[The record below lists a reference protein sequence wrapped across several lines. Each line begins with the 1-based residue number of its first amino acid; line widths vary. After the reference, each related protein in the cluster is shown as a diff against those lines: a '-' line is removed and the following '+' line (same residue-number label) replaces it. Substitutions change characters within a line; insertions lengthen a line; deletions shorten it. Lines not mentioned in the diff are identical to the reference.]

1 MFEMPGRRVLP
12 DCLTNTSSILQGLT
26 LGLQS
31 GALYAV
37 IAIGYTLVYGVL
49 ELLNFAHSEIFMSG
63 AFAATFVGNH
73 FLGEDGAT
81 PTGGRAVLVIAASLI
96 AAMVIAGLIAVLMER
111 VAYRPL
117 RKSGAPRLAAL
128 IAAIGVSLIISNA
141 ARIRYG
147 ADAQSFPALMKSQ
160 QMFSVGTVQVN
171 NKMVL
176 TVVAAI
182 FLLAFLDFFV
192 NLTKTG
198 KGIRAV
204 AQDAETAGLMGVN
217 IDRIIA
223 ITFLVGGLLGGAAGM
238 LQGLVFGSIR
248 FNMGF
253 IPGLKAFTAAVLG
266 GIGNIRGAMLGGI
279 LLGLFENLGTICI
292 PDGVRWKDALAFIVL
307 VLVLM
312 IRPTGILGQKV
323 AERA

>member
-1 MFEMPGRRVLP
+1 MQSLV
-12 DCLTNTSSILQGLT
+12 

-49 ELLNFAHSEIFMSG
+49 GLLNFAHSEIFMTG
-63 AFAATFVGNH
+63 AFTATFVGAA
-73 FLGEDGAT
+73 FLADGG
-81 PTGGRAVLVIAASLI
+81 PQTGGALAVSLI
-96 AAMVIAGLIAVLMER
+96 AMLIPAMLLAGLMAVLMER

-117 RKSGAPRLAAL
+117 RVHGAPRLAAL
-128 IAAIGVSLIISNA
+128 ITAIGVSLLISNA
-141 ARIRYG
+141 ALVRYG
-147 ADAQSFPALMKSQ
+147 AEQIQFPNVMSTQ
-160 QMFSVGTVQVN
+160 TVFSISGVVIT
-171 NKMVL
+171 NKQIL
-176 TVVAAI
+176 TLVTAFA
-182 FLLAFLDFFV
+182 LLALLDVFV
-192 NLTKTG
+192 SRTRIG

-217 IDRIIA
+217 IDRTVA
-223 ITFLVGGLLGGAAGM
+223 ITFLIGGLLGGAAGM
-238 LQGLVFGSIR
+238 LQGLVFNTIR

-279 LLGLFENLGTICI
+279 LLGLFENFGALCV
-292 PDGVRWKDALAFIVL
+292 PDGARWRDVLAFGVL
-307 VLVLM
+307 IAVLM
-312 IRPTGILGQKV
+312 TRPTGILGAKT

>member
-1 MFEMPGRRVLP
+1 MP
-12 DCLTNTSSILQGLT
+12 DCLSNANGVIQSLV

-49 ELLNFAHSEIFMSG
+49 ELINFAHSEIFMVG
-63 AFAATFVGNH
+63 GFASVFSASMY
-73 FLGEDGAT
+73 LGDRTEQ
-81 PTGGRAVLVIAASLI
+81 GGLSLVAGLLFSLVVAMIAAGLMAVLI
-96 AAMVIAGLIAVLMER
+96 ER

-128 IAAIGVSLIISNA
+128 ISAIGVSLVISNA
-141 ARIRYG
+141 ALIRYG
-147 ADAQSFPALMKSQ
+147 ARDLQYPRLLKSQ
-160 QMFSVGTVQVN
+160 ILFKIGNVSVN
-171 NKMVL
+171 NKAVI
-176 TVVAAI
+176 TIVAAI
-182 FLLAFLDFFV
+182 VLLVFLDFFV
-192 NLTKTG
+192 NKTKTG

-223 ITFLVGGLLGGAAGM
+223 VTFLVGGVLGGAAGM
-238 LQGLVFGSIR
+238 INALVFGNVV

-266 GIGNIRGAMLGGI
+266 GIGNIRGAMLGGF
-279 LLGLFENLGTICI
+279 LLGLFENFGALCVPQGA
-292 PDGVRWKDALAFIVL
+292 RWKDVLAFSVLVIVL
-307 VLVLM
+307 MV
-312 IRPTGILGQKV
+312 RPTGILGAKV

>member
-1 MFEMPGRRVLP
+1 VP
-12 DCLTNTSSILQGLT
+12 DCLTNTNGLIQST
-26 LGLQS
+26 VLGLQS

-49 ELLNFAHSEIFMSG
+49 ELLNFAHSEIFMTGGFASV
-63 AFAATFVGNH
+63 FAAAG
-73 FLGEDGAT
+73 FLSFFGLEG
-81 PTGGRAVLVIAASLI
+81 PQGGLMLVAGIAWALIVAMIAAGI
-96 AAMVIAGLIAVLMER
+96 MAVLMER

-128 IAAIGVSLIISNA
+128 ISAIGVSLVISNA
-141 ARIRYG
+141 ALIRYG
-147 ADAQSFPALMKSQ
+147 ARDIQFPSLMETQ
-160 QMFSVGTVQVN
+160 ILFRIGNVTVN
-171 NKMVL
+171 NKQLL
-176 TVVAAI
+176 TLVAAVV
-182 FLLAFLDFFV
+182 LLVFLDFFV
-192 NLTKTG
+192 ERTKTG

-223 ITFLVGGLLGGAAGM
+223 ITFLVGGVLGGAAGM
-238 LQGLVFGSIR
+238 IQAVVFGNVV

-266 GIGNIRGAMLGGI
+266 GIGNIRGAMLGGV
-279 LLGLFENLGTICI
+279 LLGLFENYGALCVPQGA
-292 PDGVRWKDALAFIVL
+292 RWRDVLAFSVL

>member
-1 MFEMPGRRVLP
+1 LP
-12 DCLTNTSSILQGLT
+12 DCLTNTNGLIQSFT

-49 ELLNFAHSEIFMSG
+49 GLLNFAHSEIFM
-63 AFAATFVGNH
+63 
-73 FLGEDGAT
+73 
-81 PTGGRAVLVIAASLI
+81 TGGYAAVFAGTWWLGDRGPQTGGSLVVGLLFALL
-96 AAMVIAGLIAVLMER
+96 AAMVLAGGTAVLMER

-117 RKSGAPRLAAL
+117 RLHGAPRLAAL
-128 IAAIGVSLIISNA
+128 IAAIGVSLLISNA

-147 ADAQSFPALMKSQ
+147 ANPIQFPPILSTYPV
-160 QMFSVGTVQVN
+160 FNIGNVVVN
-171 NKMVL
+171 NKTLL
-176 TVVAAI
+176 TVAAAVV
-182 FLLAFLDFFV
+182 LLVLLDFFV
-192 NLTKTG
+192 NKTRTG

-217 IDRIIA
+217 INRIVA
-223 ITFLVGGLLGGAAGM
+223 ITFLVGGVLGGAAGM
-238 LQGLVFGSIR
+238 LQAMVFGSVK
-248 FNMGF
+248 FDMGF

-279 LLGLFENLGTICI
+279 LLGLFENFGALCVPSGA
-292 PDGVRWKDALAFIVL
+292 RWKDVLAFSVL

-312 IRPTGILGQKV
+312 VRPTGILGAKV

>member
-1 MFEMPGRRVLP
+1 MP
-12 DCLTNTSSILQGLT
+12 DCLTNTPSIMQGLV

-63 AFAATFVGNH
+63 AYAAAFVG
-73 FLGEDGAT
+73 FRFIGEDGAA
-81 PTGGRAVLVIAASLI
+81 PVGGEVAMALAQALF
-96 AAMVIAGLIAVLMER
+96 AAMLVAGLIAVLMER

-128 IAAIGVSLIISNA
+128 IAAIGVSLVISNA

-147 ADAQSFPALMKSQ
+147 ANALRFPNLLPSQ
-160 QMFSVGTVQVN
+160 KVFDFGFIGAPQVQVN
-171 NKMVL
+171 NKMLMVI
-176 TVVAAI
+176 VAAI
-182 FLLAFLDFFV
+182 ILLAFLDFFV
-192 NLTKTG
+192 NKTRTG

-217 IDRIIA
+217 IDRIVA
-223 ITFLVGGLLGGAAGM
+223 ITFLLGGLLGGAAGM
-238 LQGLVFGSIR
+238 LQGLVFGSVR

-279 LLGLFENLGTICI
+279 MLGLFENLGTLCI
-292 PDGVRWKDALAFIVL
+292 PDGARWKDALAFLVL

>member
-1 MFEMPGRRVLP
+1 MP
-12 DCLTNTSSILQGLT
+12 DCLTDTPRIVQGLV

-63 AFAATFVGNH
+63 AFTATFVGRN
-73 FLGEDGAT
+73 FLQDEGGPLGGTAVALLAT
-81 PTGGRAVLVIAASLI
+81 LA
-96 AAMVIAGLIAVLMER
+96 AAMVIAGMLAMLIER

-128 IAAIGVSLIISNA
+128 IAAMGLFLIMSNA

-147 ADAQSFPALMKSQ
+147 ANALQFPNLLPTREVFRVAN
-160 QMFSVGTVQVN
+160 VVVN
-171 NKMVL
+171 NKMLIVI
-176 TVVAAI
+176 VSAI
-182 FLLAFLDFFV
+182 ILLAFLDFFV
-192 NLTKTG
+192 NKTKTG

-217 IDRIIA
+217 IDRIVA

-238 LQGLVFGSIR
+238 LQGMVFLSLIH
-248 FNMGF
+248 
-253 IPGLKAFTAAVLG
+253 I
-266 GIGNIRGAMLGGI
+266 
-279 LLGLFENLGTICI
+279 
-292 PDGVRWKDALAFIVL
+292 
-307 VLVLM
+307 
-312 IRPTGILGQKV
+312 
-323 AERA
+323 

>member
-1 MFEMPGRRVLP
+1 LP
-12 DCLTNTSSILQGLT
+12 DCLTNTPQIVQGLV

-63 AFAATFVGNH
+63 AFAATFVGRN
-73 FLGEDGAT
+73 FLTDGAA
-81 PTGGRAVLVIAASLI
+81 PTGTGGVVVALLAAL
-96 AAMVIAGLIAVLMER
+96 AGAMAIGGLIAVLMER

-128 IAAIGVSLIISNA
+128 IAAIGVFLIISNA
-141 ARIRYG
+141 VRIRYG
-147 ADAQSFPALMKSQ
+147 ANALQFPNLLPTRAV
-160 QMFSVGTVQVN
+160 FRVNNVVVN
-171 NKMVL
+171 NKMIIV
-176 TVVAAI
+176 VVAAI
-182 FLLAFLDFFV
+182 ILLAFLDFFV
-192 NLTKTG
+192 NKTRTG

-217 IDRIIA
+217 IDRIVA

-238 LQGLVFGSIR
+238 LQGMVFGSVR

-266 GIGNIRGAMLGGI
+266 GIGNIRGAMLGGL
-279 LLGLFENLGTICI
+279 LLGQFENLGTLCI
-292 PDGVRWKDALAFIVL
+292 ADGARWKDALAFLVL

-312 IRPTGILGQKV
+312 IRPTGILGSKV

>member
-1 MFEMPGRRVLP
+1 VQSLV
-12 DCLTNTSSILQGLT
+12 

-49 ELLNFAHSEIFMSG
+49 GLLNFAHSEIFMTG
-63 AFAATFVGNH
+63 AFTATFVGAA
-73 FLGEDGAT
+73 FLADGG
-81 PTGGRAVLVIAASLI
+81 PQTGGALAVSLI
-96 AAMVIAGLIAVLMER
+96 AMLIPAMLLAGLMAVLMER

-117 RKSGAPRLAAL
+117 RVHGAPRLAAL
-128 IAAIGVSLIISNA
+128 ITAIGVSLLISNA
-141 ARIRYG
+141 ALVRYG
-147 ADAQSFPALMKSQ
+147 AEQIQFPNVMSTQ
-160 QMFSVGTVQVN
+160 TVFSISGVVIT
-171 NKMVL
+171 NKQIL
-176 TVVAAI
+176 TLVTAFA
-182 FLLAFLDFFV
+182 LLALLDVFV
-192 NLTKTG
+192 SRTRIG

-217 IDRIIA
+217 IDRTVA
-223 ITFLVGGLLGGAAGM
+223 ITFLIGGLLGGAAGM
-238 LQGLVFGSIR
+238 LQGLVFNTIR

-279 LLGLFENLGTICI
+279 LLGLFENFGALCV
-292 PDGVRWKDALAFIVL
+292 PDGARWRDVLAFGVL
-307 VLVLM
+307 IAVLM
-312 IRPTGILGQKV
+312 TRPTGILGAKT

>member
-1 MFEMPGRRVLP
+1 MS
-12 DCLTNTSSILQGLT
+12 CLSDSAGLIQSLV

-49 ELLNFAHSEIFMSG
+49 ELLNFAHSEIFMTGGYG
-63 AFAATFVGNH
+63 AVFVGGAYLTR
-73 FLGEDGAT
+73 FGDGG
-81 PTGGRAVLVIAASLI
+81 PFTGTSLVIALLVALLP
-96 AAMVIAGLIAVLMER
+96 AMLLGGLMAVLMER

-117 RKSGAPRLAAL
+117 RLHGAPRLAAL
-128 IAAIGVSLIISNA
+128 ITAIGVSLIISNA
-141 ARIRYG
+141 ALIRYG
-147 ADAQSFPALMKSQ
+147 AAPLQFPPIMSTTRVFNL
-160 QMFSVGTVQVN
+160 GPVQVN
-171 NKMVL
+171 NKALL
-176 TVVAAI
+176 TIASAI
-182 FLLAFLDFFV
+182 VMLAFLDWFV
-192 NLTKTG
+192 ARTKTG

-223 ITFLVGGLLGGAAGM
+223 ITFLVGGILGGAAGM
-238 LQGLVFGSIR
+238 LQGLVFNSVR

-266 GIGNIRGAMLGGI
+266 GIGNIRGAMLGGV
-279 LLGLFENLGTICI
+279 LLGLLENFGALCI
-292 PDGVRWKDALAFIVL
+292 PEGARWKDVLAFSVL

-312 IRPTGILGQKV
+312 VRPTGIMGQKV

>member
-1 MFEMPGRRVLP
+1 MP
-12 DCLTNTSSILQGLT
+12 DCLTDTPRILQGLT

-49 ELLNFAHSEIFMSG
+49 ELLNFAHSEIFMTGS
-63 AFAATFVGNH
+63 FAAAFVGSR
-73 FLGEDGAT
+73 FLGEDSSS
-81 PTGGRAVLVIAASLI
+81 PSGGEAVLALAAALG
-96 AAMVIAGLIAVLMER
+96 AAMVVAGLIAVLMER

-147 ADAQSFPALMKSQ
+147 ANALQFPDLLR
-160 QMFSVGTVQVN
+160 SVKLFDFGFLGAPSVEVS
-171 NKMVL
+171 NKTVL
-176 TVVAAI
+176 TIVAAI
-182 FLLAFLDFFV
+182 VLLAFLDFFV
-192 NLTKTG
+192 NKTKTG

-223 ITFLVGGLLGGAAGM
+223 ITFLVGGILGGAAGM
-238 LQGLVFGSIR
+238 LQGLVFGSVR

-279 LLGLFENLGTICI
+279 LLGLFENLGTLCI
-292 PDGVRWKDALAFIVL
+292 PNGVRWKDALAFIVL

-312 IRPTGILGQKV
+312 VRPTGILGQKV

>member
-1 MFEMPGRRVLP
+1 MP
-12 DCLTNTSSILQGLT
+12 DCLSNANGLIQST
-26 LGLQS
+26 VLGLQS
-31 GALYAV
+31 GSLYAV

-49 ELLNFAHSEIFMSG
+49 ELLNFAHSEIFMTGGFASV
-63 AFAATFVGNH
+63 FAAGAYMSWRGLEGPQGGLALVLGMVFALIVGM
-73 FLGEDGAT
+73 
-81 PTGGRAVLVIAASLI
+81 IAAG
-96 AAMVIAGLIAVLMER
+96 VIAVLMER

-117 RKSGAPRLAAL
+117 RRSGAPRLAAL
-128 IAAIGVSLIISNA
+128 ISAIGVSLVISNA
-141 ARIRYG
+141 ALIRYG
-147 ADAQSFPALMKSQ
+147 AQAIQFPNLMATKILFKIGNVS
-160 QMFSVGTVQVN
+160 VN
-171 NKMVL
+171 NKQ
-176 TVVAAI
+176 
-182 FLLAFLDFFV
+182 LLAVGAAVILLLFLDFFV
-192 NLTKTG
+192 EKTKTG

-223 ITFLVGGLLGGAAGM
+223 ITFLVGGVLGGAAGM
-238 LQGLVFGSIR
+238 IQATVFGNVV

-266 GIGNIRGAMLGGI
+266 GIGNIRGAMLGGV
-279 LLGLFENLGTICI
+279 LLGLFENFGALCVPQGA
-292 PDGVRWKDALAFIVL
+292 RWKDVLAFSVL

>member
-1 MFEMPGRRVLP
+1 MPE
-12 DCLTNTSSILQGLT
+12 CLTNTPVIIQGVI

-49 ELLNFAHSEIFMSG
+49 ELLNFAHSEIFMTG
-63 AFAATFVGNH
+63 AFASTFVGAAY
-73 FLGEDGAT
+73 LGERGAQS
-81 PTGGRAVLVIAASLI
+81 GAGLVLALLI
-96 AAMVIAGLIAVLMER
+96 ALVPAMLLAGLVAVLMER

-117 RKSGAPRLAAL
+117 RKGGAPRLAAL
-128 IAAIGVSLIISNA
+128 ISAIGVSLLISNA

-147 ADAQSFPALMKSQ
+147 ANALQFPNIMSTRTV
-160 QMFSVGTVQVN
+160 FTVGGVGVN
-171 NKMVL
+171 NKTLLIV
-176 TVVAAI
+176 VVAIA
-182 FLLAFLDFFV
+182 LLAFLDVFV
-192 NLTKTG
+192 NHTRTG

-223 ITFLVGGLLGGAAGM
+223 ITFLIGGILGGAAGM
-238 LQGLVFGSIR
+238 LQGLVFGSVR

-266 GIGNIRGAMLGGI
+266 GIGSIRGAMLGGL
-279 LLGLFENLGTICI
+279 LLGLFENLATLCI
-292 PDGVRWKDALAFIVL
+292 SNGARWKDVLAFIVL
-307 VLVLM
+307 VAVLM
-312 IRPTGILGQKV
+312 IRPTGILGAKV

>member
-1 MFEMPGRRVLP
+1 
-12 DCLTNTSSILQGLT
+12 LTEAPRILQGLT

-49 ELLNFAHSEIFMSG
+49 ELLNFAHSEIFTTG
-63 AFAATFVGNH
+63 AFAATFVGAA
-73 FLGEDGAT
+73 FLSEEGGA
-81 PTGGRAVLVIAASLI
+81 PTGGAAILAIALALV
-96 AAMVIAGLIAVLMER
+96 AAMVAAGIIAVLMER

-141 ARIRYG
+141 MRIRYG
-147 ADAQSFPALMKSQ
+147 ANALQFPNLMPSAKVFDLGFIGVPQ
-160 QMFSVGTVQVN
+160 VQVS
-171 NKMVL
+171 NKMLL
-176 TVVAAI
+176 TIVAAI
-182 FLLAFLDFFV
+182 ILLTFLDFFV
-192 NLTKTG
+192 NKTRTG

-238 LQGLVFGSIR
+238 LQGLVFGSVR

-292 PDGVRWKDALAFIVL
+292 PDGVRWKDALAFLVL

-312 IRPTGILGQKV
+312 IRPTGILGEKV

>member
-1 MFEMPGRRVLP
+1 MP
-12 DCLTNTSSILQGLT
+12 DCLTNTPAMLQGLA

-63 AFAATFVGNH
+63 AYAAAFAGAA
-73 FLGEDGAT
+73 FLVDGSP
-81 PTGGRAVLVIAASLI
+81 PTGGTRMLALATAVL
-96 AAMVIAGLIAVLMER
+96 AAMAVGGLIAVLMER

-128 IAAIGVSLIISNA
+128 IAAIGVFLIISNA
-141 ARIRYG
+141 VRIRYG
-147 ADAQSFPALMKSQ
+147 ANALRFPNLMPSQ
-160 QMFSVGTVQVN
+160 QVFSIGNVQVN

-176 TVVAAI
+176 VIVAAI
-182 FLLAFLDFFV
+182 VLLAFLDFFV
-192 NLTKTG
+192 NKTRVG

-217 IDRIIA
+217 IDRIVA
-223 ITFLVGGLLGGAAGM
+223 ITFLVGGILGGAAGM
-238 LQGLVFGSIR
+238 LQGLVFGSVR

-279 LLGLFENLGTICI
+279 LLGLIENLGTLCI
-292 PDGVRWKDALAFIVL
+292 PDGVRWKDALAFLIL

-312 IRPTGILGQKV
+312 IRPTGILGAKV

>member
-1 MFEMPGRRVLP
+1 MP
-12 DCLTNTSSILQGLT
+12 DCLTNGPAIMQGIT

-49 ELLNFAHSEIFMSG
+49 ELLNFAHSEIFTTG
-63 AFAATFVGNH
+63 AFAATFVGGAI
-73 FLGEDGAT
+73 LGEDGAAGSA
-81 PTGGRAVLVIAASLI
+81 GGTILALAGAVV
-96 AAMVIAGLIAVLMER
+96 AAMAAAGIIAVLMER

-128 IAAIGVSLIISNA
+128 IAAIGVSLVISNA
-141 ARIRYG
+141 LRIRYG
-147 ADAQSFPALMKSQ
+147 ANALSFPELLRSQ
-160 QMFSVGTVQVN
+160 RVFSIGNVQVN
-171 NKMVL
+171 NKMLL
-176 TVVAAI
+176 TIIAAVV
-182 FLLAFLDFFV
+182 LLAFLDFFV
-192 NLTKTG
+192 NQTKTG

-223 ITFLVGGLLGGAAGM
+223 ITFLIGGLLGGAAGM
-238 LQGLVFGSIR
+238 LQGMVFGSVR

-292 PDGVRWKDALAFIVL
+292 PNGVRWKDALAFIVL

>member
-1 MFEMPGRRVLP
+1 
-12 DCLTNTSSILQGLT
+12 LTNTVGITQGVV

-49 ELLNFAHSEIFMSG
+49 ELLNFAHSEIFMTGGYAAAFVGG
-63 AFAATFVGNH
+63 AFLAERG
-73 FLGEDGAT
+73 
-81 PTGGRAVLVIAASLI
+81 PQTG
-96 AAMVIAGLIAVLMER
+96 AGLVLAFLAALIPAMLMGGLVAVLMER

-117 RKSGAPRLAAL
+117 RKAGAPRLAAL
-128 IAAIGVSLIISNA
+128 IAAIGVSLVLSNA

-147 ADAQSFPALMKSQ
+147 ANATQFPNLLETRQ
-160 QMFSVGTVQVN
+160 VFSIGVVQVN
-171 NKMVL
+171 NKIIL
-176 TVVAAI
+176 TIVAAVI
-182 FLLAFLDFFV
+182 LLGFLDFFV
-192 NLTKTG
+192 NKTKTG

-238 LQGLVFGSIR
+238 LQGLVFGSVR

-253 IPGLKAFTAAVLG
+253 IPAAVLG

-279 LLGLFENLGTICI
+279 LLGLLENLGTLCI
-292 PDGVRWKDALAFIVL
+292 PNGARWKDVFAFTVL

-312 IRPTGILGQKV
+312 IRPTGILGQKA

>member
-1 MFEMPGRRVLP
+1 VP
-12 DCLTNTSSILQGLT
+12 DCLQNVDGVVQSTV

-49 ELLNFAHSEIFMSG
+49 QLINFAHSEIFMVGGYASVFAGG
-63 AFAATFVGNH
+63 A
-73 FLGEDGAT
+73 FLGERDPQVGF
-81 PTGGRAVLVIAASLI
+81 GLVLGLVIAL
-96 AAMVIAGLIAVLMER
+96 AAGMAAAGLTAVLMER

-117 RKSGAPRLAAL
+117 RKHGAPRLAAL
-128 IAAIGVSLIISNA
+128 ISAIGVSLLISNA
-141 ARIRYG
+141 ALIRYG
-147 ADAQSFPALMKSQ
+147 ARDLQFPSIMRTETL
-160 QMFSVGTVQVN
+160 FRIGNVTVN
-171 NKMVL
+171 NKQLL

-182 FLLAFLDFFV
+182 VLLIFLDYFV
-192 NLTKTG
+192 NRTKTG

-217 IDRIIA
+217 IDRIVVV
-223 ITFLVGGLLGGAAGM
+223 TFLVGGILGGAAGM
-238 LQGLVFGSIR
+238 LYTLVFGNVV
-248 FNMGF
+248 FNIGF

-266 GIGNIRGAMLGGI
+266 GIGNIRGAMLGGL
-279 LLGLFENLGTICI
+279 LLGLFENYGALCVPQGA
-292 PDGVRWKDALAFIVL
+292 RWKDVLAFSVL

-312 IRPTGILGQKV
+312 IRPSGILGAKV

>member
-1 MFEMPGRRVLP
+1 LI
-12 DCLTNTSSILQGLT
+12 DCFSNTSLLVQQIA
-26 LGLQS
+26 LGIQS

-49 ELLNFAHSEIFMSG
+49 QLLNFAHSEIFMIG
-63 AFAATFVGNH
+63 AYTSTFV
-73 FLGEDGAT
+73 LGSLAAGE
-81 PTGGRAVLVIAASLI
+81 PRTGIAVVFILVLALI
-96 AAMVIAGLIAVLMER
+96 PAMLMAGGTAVLMER

-117 RKSGAPRLAAL
+117 RLGGAPRLAAL
-128 IAAIGVSLIISNA
+128 ISAIGVSLVLSNA

-147 ADAQSFPALMKSQ
+147 PSPIGFPDVLQTRAL
-160 QMFSVGTVQVN
+160 FRIAGVSVTNKQV
-171 NKMVL
+171 L
-176 TVVAAI
+176 VVAAAI
-182 FLLAFLDFFV
+182 VLLLFLDFFV
-192 NLTKTG
+192 NKTRTG
-198 KGIRAV
+198 RGIRAV

-238 LQGLVFGSIR
+238 LQALVFGSVR

-266 GIGNIRGAMLGGI
+266 GIGNIRGAMLGGL
-279 LLGLFENLGTICI
+279 LLGLLENLGTMCI
-292 PDGVRWKDALAFIVL
+292 PDGARWKDALAFTVL

-312 IRPTGILGQKV
+312 IRPTGILGEKV

>member
-1 MFEMPGRRVLP
+1 MP
-12 DCLTNTSSILQGLT
+12 DCLTDTPRIVQGLI

-49 ELLNFAHSEIFMSG
+49 ELLNFAHSEIFMTG
-63 AFAATFVGNH
+63 AFAAAFVGGS
-73 FLGEDGAT
+73 FLDEAGAA
-81 PTGGRAVLVIAASLI
+81 PTGGQAVIALV
-96 AAMVIAGLIAVLMER
+96 AALGGAMAAAGLIAVLMER

-128 IAAIGVSLIISNA
+128 IAAIGVFLIISNA
-141 ARIRYG
+141 MRIRYG
-147 ADAQSFPALMKSQ
+147 ANALQFPDLLPSRQVFAI
-160 QMFSVGTVQVN
+160 GNVQVN
-171 NKMVL
+171 NKAILV
-176 TVVAAI
+176 VVAAI
-182 FLLAFLDFFV
+182 ALLAFLDFFV
-192 NLTKTG
+192 EKTKTG

-217 IDRIIA
+217 IDRIVA
-223 ITFLVGGLLGGAAGM
+223 ITFLVGGILGGAAGM
-238 LQGLVFGSIR
+238 LQGLVFGSVR

-266 GIGNIRGAMLGGI
+266 GIGNIRGAMLGGV
-279 LLGLFENLGTICI
+279 LLGLFENLGTLCI
-292 PDGVRWKDALAFIVL
+292 PNGVRWKDALAFVVL

>member
-1 MFEMPGRRVLP
+1 MP
-12 DCLTNTSSILQGLT
+12 DCLSNLNGIIQSAV

-49 ELLNFAHSEIFMSG
+49 GLINFAHSEIFMVG
-63 AFAATFVGNH
+63 AFASVFAGGRYLQF
-73 FLGEDGAT
+73 
-81 PTGGRAVLVIAASLI
+81 TGGEGPLGGVQLILGLLI
-96 AAMVIAGLIAVLMER
+96 ALLAGMVAAGLTAVLMER

-128 IAAIGVSLIISNA
+128 ISAIGVSLLISNA
-141 ARIRYG
+141 ALVRYG
-147 ADAQSFPALMKSQ
+147 ARDLPAPNILGSSTLFKIGN
-160 QMFSVGTVQVN
+160 VTVN
-171 NKMVL
+171 NKQVL
-176 TVVAAI
+176 TVLSAI
-182 FLLAFLDFFV
+182 ALLVFLDYFV
-192 NLTKTG
+192 NKTKTG

-217 IDRIIA
+217 IDKIIGV
-223 ITFLVGGLLGGAAGM
+223 TFLIGGILGGAAGM
-238 LQGLVFGSIR
+238 IQGYIFGNVA

-266 GIGNIRGAMLGGI
+266 GIGNIRGAMLGGV
-279 LLGLFENLGTICI
+279 LLGLFENFGALCVPQGA
-292 PDGVRWKDALAFIVL
+292 RWKDVLAFSVL

-312 IRPTGILGQKV
+312 FRPTGILGQKV

>member
-1 MFEMPGRRVLP
+1 MP
-12 DCLTNTSSILQGLT
+12 DCLTNTPAMLQGLT

-63 AFAATFVGNH
+63 AYAATFVGAT
-73 FLGEDGAT
+73 FLGEDGT
-81 PTGGRAVLVIAASLI
+81 PPSGSRAVLAIAAALI
-96 AAMVIAGLIAVLMER
+96 ASMVIAGLIAVLMER

-147 ADAQSFPALMKSQ
+147 ANALQFPTLLRSERV
-160 QMFSVGTVQVN
+160 FNLGPVQVN

-176 TVVAAI
+176 TIVAAI
-182 FLLAFLDFFV
+182 ILLAFLDFFV
-192 NLTKTG
+192 NNTRTG

-217 IDRIIA
+217 IDRIVA
-223 ITFLVGGLLGGAAGM
+223 ITFLVGGVLGGAAGM
-238 LQGLVFGSIR
+238 LQGLVFGSVR

-292 PDGVRWKDALAFIVL
+292 PDGARWKDALAFIVL

>member
-1 MFEMPGRRVLP
+1 LIQSLV
-12 DCLTNTSSILQGLT
+12 

-49 ELLNFAHSEIFMSG
+49 ELLNFAHSEIFMTGGYG
-63 AFAATFVGNH
+63 AVFVGGAYLTR
-73 FLGEDGAT
+73 FGDGG
-81 PTGGRAVLVIAASLI
+81 PFTGTALVIALI
-96 AAMVIAGLIAVLMER
+96 VAVLPAMLLGGLTAVLMER

-117 RKSGAPRLAAL
+117 RLHGAPRLAAL
-128 IAAIGVSLIISNA
+128 ITAIGVSLVISNA
-141 ARIRYG
+141 ALIRYG
-147 ADAQSFPALMKSQ
+147 AAPIQFPPIMATQRVFNM
-160 QMFSVGTVQVN
+160 GPVQVN
-171 NKMVL
+171 NKQL
-176 TVVAAI
+176 LVVAAAI
-182 FLLAFLDFFV
+182 VMLAFLDWFV
-192 NLTKTG
+192 GKTKTG

-223 ITFLVGGLLGGAAGM
+223 ITFFVGGILGGAAGM
-238 LQGLVFGSIR
+238 LQGLVFNSVR

-266 GIGNIRGAMLGGI
+266 GIGNIRGAMLGGV
-279 LLGLFENLGTICI
+279 LLGLFENFGALCVPSGA
-292 PDGVRWKDALAFIVL
+292 RWKDVLAFGVL

-312 IRPTGILGQKV
+312 VRPTGILGAKV

>member
-1 MFEMPGRRVLP
+1 LI
-12 DCLTNTSSILQGLT
+12 DCFSNTGLLVQQIS
-26 LGLQS
+26 LGIQS

-49 ELLNFAHSEIFMSG
+49 QLLNFAHSEIFMIGGYTS
-63 AFAATFVGNH
+63 TFVLGS
-73 FLGEDGAT
+73 FLGVTGPRTGA
-81 PTGGRAVLVIAASLI
+81 GLVITLLVALI
-96 AAMVIAGLIAVLMER
+96 PAMFMSGITAVLMER

-117 RKSGAPRLAAL
+117 RLGGAPRLAAL
-128 IAAIGVSLIISNA
+128 ISAIGVSLVLSNA

-147 ADAQSFPALMKSQ
+147 PSPLGFPDVLATRPV
-160 QMFSVGTVQVN
+160 FRIAGVPVT
-171 NKMVL
+171 NKQIMVVL
-176 TVVAAI
+176 AAI
-182 FLLAFLDFFV
+182 MLLLFLDFFV
-192 NLTKTG
+192 NRTKTG
-198 KGIRAV
+198 RGIRAV

-238 LQGLVFGSIR
+238 LQGLVFGSVR

-266 GIGNIRGAMLGGI
+266 GIGNIRGAMLGG
-279 LLGLFENLGTICI
+279 LMLGLIENLGTMCI
-292 PDGVRWKDALAFIVL
+292 PDGVRWKDVLAFTVL

-312 IRPTGILGQKV
+312 IRPSGILGAKV